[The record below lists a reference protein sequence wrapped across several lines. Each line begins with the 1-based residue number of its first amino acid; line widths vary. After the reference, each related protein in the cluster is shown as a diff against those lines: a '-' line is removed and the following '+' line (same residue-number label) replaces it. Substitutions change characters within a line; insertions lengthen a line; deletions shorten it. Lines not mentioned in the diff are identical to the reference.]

1 MQQRSDEWYAARLG
15 KATASR
21 FSDVMAA
28 TKSGYEPAARKN
40 YRSELVLERLTGKK
54 ADSWT
59 SPAMQWGIDN
69 EPMARNN
76 YMFET
81 GNDVIE
87 EFFVEHPILKA
98 GCSPDGYVGD
108 DGLIEIKCPNSATHI
123 ETLRT
128 KELPYKYEAQVQGQ
142 MWLTGRKWC
151 DFVSFDPRMPDNAQM
166 ITIHVER
173 DEEYIQNLEHAIERF
188 LREVDEEEMF
198 VEMYTN

>member
-1 MQQRSDEWYAARLG
+1 MLQRSDEWYAVRLG

-21 FSDVMAA
+21 FSDIM
-28 TKSGYEPAARKN
+28 TMGRNGYEPAARKN

-54 ADSWT
+54 ADSWS

-69 EPMARNN
+69 EPLARNN

-81 GNDVIE
+81 GNDVVE
-87 EFFVEHPILKA
+87 EFFVQHPTIQA

-108 DGLIEIKCPNSATHI
+108 DGLIEIKCPNPATHI
-123 ETLRT
+123 ATLKS
-128 KELPYKYEAQVQGQ
+128 KELPSQYEAQVQGQ

-166 ITIHVER
+166 ITIRVDR
-173 DEEYIQNLEHAIERF
+173 DNEYIENLEYQINRF
-188 LREVDEEEMF
+188 LSEVDEEEQF
-198 VEMYTN
+198 VQMYI